1 MEFPQCGLDQIALPR
16 ASSRT
21 TRARLTRL
29 SQLAGFLKK
38 IAGAEIQN
46 PPQNRHFHPSKI
58 AFLRCVQTSALP
70 IPFEPAKIQG

>member
-1 MEFPQCGLDQIALPR
+1 MSFPGLA
-16 ASSRT
+16 
-21 TRARLTRL
+21 RL
-29 SQLAGFLKK
+29 SQLAGFLEK

-46 PPQNRHFHPSKI
+46 PIQNRHFHPSKI